1 MFSTTTLQPP
11 PPPAIF
17 SHQLLS
23 STPSQLNTTENGNK
37 IGNEKDLQDKN
48 TVVTVKGASKPALAW
63 NQVETIA
70 RTHTYHSAFLDAT
83 DNSREARGNI
93 DISAHKFTPDSPII
107 SVVISDN
114 GQGYANRRHVEDGMS
129 FGISPVKGNKHN
141 HGQGEKSAGLHLANC
156 MVKLAQIT
164 ENIRVVGMFSR
175 TMQLDPTFQAIH
187 KTDTI
192 RPLVEFRADPSE
204 PVGQK
209 TWRMFDSEKEDLDL
223 ILKWSPF
230 KKIAGLMG
238 GFEELLGKN
247 VGRSFRTHL
256 ILSELREGI
265 TINEKEG
272 DINFNDSSDMKK
284 KWQCYSSLKS
294 ALSITY
300 PRLSPGDLRTDSG
313 IPLGFSIKMF
323 GREIEQVSE
332 RQ

>member
-1 MFSTTTLQPP
+1 MTTFQIASPT
-11 PPPAIF
+11 
-17 SHQLLS
+17 
-23 STPSQLNTTENGNK
+23 
-37 IGNEKDLQDKN
+37 
-48 TVVTVKGASKPALAW
+48 KGASKPAIAW

-156 MVKLAQIT
+156 MVKLAQIN
-164 ENIRVVGMFSR
+164 ENVRVVGMFSR

-272 DINFNDSSDMKK
+272 DVCFNDSSDMKK